1 MLQNIMQKT
10 GRVVARDPSLKAGRI
25 LAIIALAILPTVALL
40 CVASPT
46 LNLLEPLSLFTG
58 ISAAYLI
65 TYIVQ
70 FSQWRKLEKKRQQ
83 AALYNFTSQQPA
95 PISPSFASLP
105 ARLVIGM
112 QRHWFITYIV
122 GAICGIFILFI
133 NVTFYSLWQ
142 TYAQQIIQQGQSL
155 GWLFFGTVLYLGFLA
170 LCDISLLI
178 AFLSAPRQ
186 QLIATQ
192 DGLICRLGYRFSY
205 IPWHEARLFAV
216 IGQVRD
222 ALVYELSSDTQII
235 RWVSKP
241 VAGSG
246 YTTPARVL
254 GLTNPFGMVQAYPSK
269 EEYEQ
274 YMQTLFAMIIVR
286 SRQPCHDLR

>member
-1 MLQNIMQKT
+1 MLQNVMQKT
-10 GRVVARDPSLKAGRI
+10 GRIVPCDPSLKAGRI
-25 LAIIALAILPTVALL
+25 LAIIALVILPTVALPL
-40 CVASPT
+40 IAFPI
-46 LNLLEPLSLFTG
+46 LNLLQPLSVFPG
-58 ISAAYLI
+58 MSI
-65 TYIVQ
+65 TYLVVYALQI
-70 FSQWRKLEKKRQQ
+70 SRWKKLEKKRQQ
-83 AALYNFTSQQPA
+83 AALYNFTSQESVPLPPFSA
-95 PISPSFASLP
+95 YLP

-112 QRHWFITYIV
+112 QRRWSATYIG
-122 GAICGIFILFI
+122 GAVYGFFALLGDIM
-133 NVTFYSLWQ
+133 FYSLWQ
-142 TYAQQIIQQGQSL
+142 TYAQQIIQQGQAL
-155 GWLFFGTVLYLGFLA
+155 GWLLFGTAIYLGFLA
-170 LCDISLLI
+170 LCDISLII

-235 RWVSKP
+235 RWASKP

-246 YTTPARVL
+246 YVTPSRVL

-274 YMQTLFAMIIVR
+274 HVHTLFAMIVAR